1 MNKAVLKHPVIIG
14 SIALLVF
21 IAGGSYWYYAAN
33 IKAPAYVYTAV
44 QRGSIVQEVTATGQV
59 SAAQNSD
66 LGFERGGKIVA
77 VNVVA
82 GQRVGQ
88 GQALIQLF
96 NADLAAQLDQAK
108 ASIKAQQARLD
119 QMKGGARK
127 EEVELKQS
135 QLQKA
140 QQDLANIYASAPD
153 ALKDSVTKASYAVSG
168 QTDVFFDNAETT
180 SPTFNY
186 TVTNSQAKIDV
197 VAQRVVVNNELST
210 WKSELAVLSTA
221 SFPAD
226 IDVAITKAQAH
237 LSVIRTYLNRTM
249 DAVTSAVGP
258 TQASVDANKAIVNG
272 ALASVNAIIA
282 SVNAQ
287 QQAIASQQVVVKTY
301 QDQLN
306 LTMAGNTSQEID
318 AQQAQVDA
326 AVATMK
332 GVQAQ
337 IAKTYI
343 VAPFAGTVSKVSA
356 KVGEIALPNVSVVS
370 LLSDNHFQI
379 DSNIPEADIAKV
391 HMGDSANVTLDAY
404 GTGVVFNAI
413 VGTIDPGQTI
423 VNNIPTYKVT
433 LQFTK
438 EDPRVKIG
446 MTANIDMITGKADNA
461 VLVAKNA
468 IVRRDNKEFVVV
480 SSANGKSEDREIQ
493 TGIEGANGMIEV
505 IAGLREGDKVAN
517 FGTK

>member
-1 MNKAVLKHPVIIG
+1 MNKAVLKHPFIIG
-14 SIALLVF
+14 SIVLLVL
-21 IAGGSYWYYAAN
+21 IAGGSYWYYEAN
-33 IKAPAYVYTAV
+33 ITAPVYSYIAV
-44 QRGSIVQEVTATGQV
+44 GRGSIVQEVTATGQV
-59 SAAQNSD
+59 NAAENSD
-66 LGFERGGKIVA
+66 LGFERSGKIVA

-88 GQALIQLF
+88 GQALVQLF
-96 NADLAAQLDQAK
+96 NADLVAQLDQAK
-108 ASIKAQQARLD
+108 ANIKAQQARLD

-127 EEVELKQS
+127 EDVELKQS

-140 QQDLANIYASAPD
+140 QQDLINIYASAPD
-153 ALKDSVTKASYAVSG
+153 ALKDALTKASYAVNG
-168 QTDVFFDNAETT
+168 QTDAFFANAET
-180 SPTFNY
+180 SMPTFNY
-186 TVTNSQAKIDV
+186 TVTDSQAKIDV
-197 VAQRVVVNNELST
+197 EAQRVIVNNELST
-210 WKSELAVLSTA
+210 WKVELAALSGI
-221 SFPAD
+221 SSQSD
-226 IDVAITKAQAH
+226 IDAAIARAQSH
-237 LSVIRTYLNRTM
+237 LSVIRIYLNRTM

-258 TQASVDANKAIVNG
+258 SQDTMDANKAIING
-272 ALASVNAIIA
+272 ALTSINATIA
-282 SVNAQ
+282 GVNAQ
-287 QQAIASQQVVVKTY
+287 QQTIASQKVVVTTY

-326 AVATMK
+326 AVATLK

-343 VAPFAGTVSKVSA
+343 IAPFAGTVSKASA
-356 KVGEIALPNVSVVS
+356 KMGEIVSPNVSVVS

-379 DSNIPEADIAKV
+379 DTNIPEADIAKI

-404 GTGVVFNAI
+404 GTGIVFNAA
-413 VGTIDPGQTI
+413 VGAIDPGQTI

-438 EDPRVKIG
+438 EDPRIKIG
-446 MTANIDMITGKADNA
+446 MTANIDMVTGKADNA

-468 IVRRDNKEFVVV
+468 IVRKENKEFVVV
-480 SSANGKSEDREIQ
+480 SGANGKPEEREIQ
-493 TGIEGANGMIEV
+493 TGIEGTNGMIEV
-505 IAGLREGDKVAN
+505 VTGLQAGDKVAS